1 MHIGTLKL
9 LDDAVFWKYFDMLIY
24 IKNSDKYGSKT
35 YPLKRERVDQL
46 RIEPMDPCIGFIGFD
61 PDICFSWFSY
71 NFRVSS
77 EI

>member
-24 IKNSDKYGSKT
+24 IKNNYKYGSKT

-46 RIEPMDPCIGFIGFD
+46 RIELLKLDLTFIEFG
-61 PDICFSWFSY
+61 PDKLFLWF
-71 NFRVSS
+71 
-77 EI
+77 